1 MSGHEKFRK
10 TAEYQL
16 LLGTIALPGCLV
28 GALLINRLGRRN
40 LMMLGFTG
48 YLIIGLSVGL
58 AYDKLLRSVPAFVV
72 LYGLM
77 QSFGNMGPGDTL
89 GLVSAES
96 YATPVRGAQLLPSS
110 RGRSSPFLEPG
121 PSASPPARS

>member
-77 QSFGNMGPGDTL
+77 QSFGNMGPGVCRELRHSSTRCAAPS
-89 GLVSAES
+89 LVSRA
-96 YATPVRGAQLLPSS
+96 LLSLS
-110 RGRSSPFLEPG
+110 
-121 PSASPPARS
+121 